1 MSGYF
6 SYGDIG
12 YTPSSSSDI
21 KLNHEVLL
29 KDGTEGTII
38 YVYSGG
44 IKYDVQTTTGANI
57 VAYYSQIVRYRSK

>member
-29 KDGTEGTII
+29 MMEQKEQLFMYILMELDTMCRQLL
-38 YVYSGG
+38 
-44 IKYDVQTTTGANI
+44 VQM
-57 VAYYSQIVRYRSK
+57 